1 MVTFRLV
8 KPPRR
13 LRSGAAALVSLLA
26 AASACKSSSG
36 GPPARPAAVAPG
48 TPAGEPVTQRV
59 DARGGRLVSRDGR
72 LVVTVP
78 PGTVTLTDITAQQVT
93 GTALVGV
100 GSGYRLGPAGTKFP
114 RPVTLTFLAG
124 WTSAA
129 VGALTIAYQDE
140 RGFWVHAPGVTRD
153 PAARTVSVATTHFS
167 DWTLVSADPTQDMAG
182 SFTISSNL
190 DVPSFVDT
198 QTFTAKGTALLTFS
212 GQGTTPG
219 VLDRSYVFSPTVT
232 LQPLTSAGAAC
243 SIANPLVFTET
254 NVAESL
260 NQPDR
265 FDWGTGA
272 FWHVTCGGQTEILD
286 ALFDTE
292 GVSRL
297 GCARSYTGAPSVSVD
312 SLKGSYL
319 IDCASQQRGTISATW
334 DFERCGGACTSANP
348 CRTATLSCASGTA
361 TCTDTGNV
369 ADGTVCGTNLVC
381 SAGACAACTAGVAC
395 TPLNACHTGTTSCS
409 TGTSVC
415 VDSGVSVADGVS
427 CGTNQVCSAG
437 ACSACTAGVACPF
450 IANPCHAG
458 TTSCSTGTSVCVD
471 AGTNVADGTTCGTN
485 LVCSAGTCTSCT
497 AGVSCVPLANPCH
510 IGATSCSTGTSVC
523 VDTLTNLADGAS
535 CGLTSDLVCSS
546 GACATCTAGVTCP
559 FVANPCHNGTTS
571 CSTGT
576 SVCVDATTSLADGT
590 TCGTNSVCSGGT
602 CTGCTAGLACTPT
615 NPCHAGTTSCA
626 SGSSVCI
633 DTLTN
638 LADGASCG
646 LTPDLVCSAGACT
659 SCTAGVACTPA
670 NPCHTGTTSCATGT
684 SVCVDSTT
692 PTVPANLP
700 NGTICGTN
708 LVCSAG
714 ACAACIRGD
723 PCTLQNSCVAT
734 AAIVCATGVPVCT
747 ATASV
752 PDGTTDLVCASPA
765 AACTSGSCLPTPCAA
780 GACVPANPCHTGT
793 VACGPPDTCAEGL
806 PPTPMPDGVSCGTN
820 LVCGGGFCLACPG
833 AGGFPCQSTNPCALT
848 AATSCASGV
857 PVCTDA
863 TFQLDGTTCGTGLT
877 CQAGVCL

>member
-1 MVTFRLV
+1 M
-8 KPPRR
+8 
-13 LRSGAAALVSLLA
+13 LVSLLA
-26 AASACKSSSG
+26 AVSACKSSGG
-36 GPPARPAAVAPG
+36 GPPPRPAAVAPG

-59 DARGGRLVSRDGR
+59 DARGGRLATRDGR
-72 LVVTVP
+72 LVVVVP

-124 WTSAA
+124 WTTAA
-129 VGALTIAYQDE
+129 IQTLTIAYQDE

-167 DWTLVSADPTQDMAG
+167 DWSLVSADPTQDMAG
-182 SFTISSNL
+182 SFTISSNV
-190 DVPSFVDT
+190 DVPSFIDT
-198 QTFTAKGTALLTFS
+198 QTFTAKGTALLTFF
-212 GQGTTPG
+212 GQDTTPG
-219 VLDRSYVFSPTVT
+219 VLDRAYLFSPTVT
-232 LQPLTSAGAAC
+232 LQPLTSVGAAC
-243 SIANPLVFTET
+243 SIAAPVAYTET
-254 NVAESL
+254 NVAEAR

-265 FDWGTGA
+265 FFWGTGA

-292 GVSRL
+292 GVNRFRCS
-297 GCARSYTGAPSVSVD
+297 RSYVGAPIVSAD

-348 CRTATLSCASGTA
+348 CRTAVLSCASGTA

-369 ADGTVCGTNLVC
+369 ADGTTCGTNLVC
-381 SAGACAACTAGVAC
+381 SAGACTACTAGVAC
-395 TPLNACHTGTTSCS
+395 TPLNPCHTGTTSCS

-415 VDSGVSVADGVS
+415 VDSGVSVANGAS

-437 ACSACTAGVACPF
+437 LCSACMAGVACTP
-450 IANPCHAG
+450 AAPNNCHAG

-471 AGTNVADGTTCGTN
+471 ALTNLADGASCGLNLVCSGGTCGACTAGVSCPVSATNPCHAGTTSCSTGTSVCMDNGTPLPDTTDCSLGGPDAATCQVGVCTVCTSVACVPPANPCHTGTTSCLVGSVGTCIESTTPVTDGTTCGTN
-485 LVCSAGTCTSCT
+485 LVCSAGACTACT
-497 AGVSCVPLANPCH
+497 AGVSCP
-510 IGATSCSTGTSVC
+510 I
-523 VDTLTNLADGAS
+523 
-535 CGLTSDLVCSS
+535 
-546 GACATCTAGVTCP
+546 
-559 FVANPCHNGTTS
+559 VANPCHNGTTS

-576 SVCVDATTSLADGT
+576 SVCVDAATNVTDGT
-590 TCGTNSVCSGGT
+590 TCGTN
-602 CTGCTAGLACTPT
+602 
-615 NPCHAGTTSCA
+615 
-626 SGSSVCI
+626 
-633 DTLTN
+633 
-638 LADGASCG
+638 
-646 LTPDLVCSAGACT
+646 LVCSAGTCAA
-659 SCTAGVACTPA
+659 CTAGVACTPA
-670 NPCHTGTTSCATGT
+670 NPCHTGTTSCATGA
-684 SVCVDSTT
+684 SVCADTT
-692 PTVPANLP
+692 VNQP
-700 NGTICGTN
+700 NGTSCGTN

-714 ACAACIRGD
+714 ACAACIQGD

-752 PDGTTDLVCASPA
+752 PDGTTDVICASPA

-806 PPTPMPDGVSCGTN
+806 PPTLMPDGVSCGTN
-820 LVCGGGFCLACPG
+820 LVCGGGACLACPG
-833 AGGFPCQSTNPCALT
+833 AAAVACQSTNPCALT
-848 AATSCASGV
+848 AAISCASGV

-863 TFQLDGTTCGTGLT
+863 TFQPENISCGPLLT
-877 CQAGVCL
+877 CQAGVCR